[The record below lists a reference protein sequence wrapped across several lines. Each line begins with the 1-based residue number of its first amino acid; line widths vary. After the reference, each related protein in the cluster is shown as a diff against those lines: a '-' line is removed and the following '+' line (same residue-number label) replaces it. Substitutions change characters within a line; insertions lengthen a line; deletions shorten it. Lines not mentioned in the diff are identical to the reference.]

1 MIHLM
6 THSVPESADLHFS
19 RFDEWTEEE
28 HLNHVRCNAIFPTLL
43 TRAFL
48 PSLRN
53 TARSRPVL
61 VAFMGSTSDETAMPR
76 IPLYTA
82 SKAYIRQLA
91 PSLHADERFDIHDE
105 EAISFMHI
113 HLGTVRSNMIVAP
126 VNFWRPSSETFAR
139 KLVGTF
145 GCGRQY
151 VVPYIGHAIAL
162 KMHRTWP
169 KWYVDRGVQKS
180 TRAHLV
186 REGHSLAG
194 LKN

>member
-1 MIHLM
+1 M
-6 THSVPESADLHFS
+6 EDLHFT

-28 HLNHVRCNAIFPTLL
+28 HLDQVRSNAIFPTLL

-48 PSLRN
+48 PSLRD
-53 TARSRPVL
+53 TARTRPVL
-61 VAFMGSTSDETAMPR
+61 VTFTGSTSDETAMPR

-82 SKAYIRQLA
+82 SKAYIRKLA
-91 PSLHADERFDIHDE
+91 PSLHADERFHVHDKR
-105 EAISFMHI
+105 AISFMHV
-113 HLGTVRSNMIVAP
+113 HAGPVRSSLVVAP

-162 KMHRTWP
+162 KMHRNWP
-169 KWYVDRGVQKS
+169 KWYVEREIEKGA
-180 TRAHLV
+180 RAHLV
-186 REGHSLAG
+186 REGYSLAS
-194 LKN
+194 LKK